1 MRLYARLFLCATLV
15 ISASLLLSGY
25 LLITTSFDAALD
37 RETDR
42 AGNQYLYE
50 KFSVQSSLISS
61 KGLDDL
67 SLSLNEKAAVF
78 TEDLRQIYSTLPDRI
93 DYSIIDEV
101 SENTIVQQ
109 FQSVDAAQ
117 YVITCGKFTQ
127 SGITL
132 YLVTGADVSEVTAQK
147 EQMTMAFSR
156 IYFIA
161 LGGSMVVMLFL
172 SALITTPLKR
182 MNSAAAGIARGHYDE
197 RLPAYGGELGE
208 LAESFNLMAE
218 AIEGKINEL
227 TENARQKEDFVA
239 NFAHELKTPLTSV
252 IGYADMLYQKDLP
265 PEKVKNAA
273 WYVLSEGLR
282 LEALSLKLM
291 DLIVL
296 NRQDFTLEEMQ
307 ADELLQHIAGS
318 LKPVLADKNVTIS
331 LDVFPE
337 TVMVEYDLF
346 KTLLLNLI
354 DNAIKA
360 GGDKIEVIG
369 KTDGDRYSIYIADN
383 GRGIPQSE
391 LTRITEAFYM
401 VDKSRSRKQHGAGLG
416 LALADRIARIHGN
429 ALEFVSREGAGTA
442 VRIILIRK
450 EKDGDE

>member
-1 MRLYARLFLCATLV
+1 
-15 ISASLLLSGY
+15 
-25 LLITTSFDAALD
+25 
-37 RETDR
+37 
-42 AGNQYLYE
+42 
-50 KFSVQSSLISS
+50 
-61 KGLDDL
+61 
-67 SLSLNEKAAVF
+67 
-78 TEDLRQIYSTLPDRI
+78 
-93 DYSIIDEV
+93 
-101 SENTIVQQ
+101 
-109 FQSVDAAQ
+109 
-117 YVITCGKFTQ
+117 
-127 SGITL
+127 
-132 YLVTGADVSEVTAQK
+132 
-147 EQMTMAFSR
+147 
-156 IYFIA
+156 
-161 LGGSMVVMLFL
+161 
-172 SALITTPLKR
+172 
-182 MNSAAAGIARGHYDE
+182 
-197 RLPAYGGELGE
+197 
-208 LAESFNLMAE
+208 
-218 AIEGKINEL
+218 
-227 TENARQKEDFVA
+227 
-239 NFAHELKTPLTSV
+239 
-252 IGYADMLYQKDLP
+252 MLYQKDLP
-265 PEKVKNAA
+265 PEKVKDAA

-296 NRQDFTLEEMQ
+296 NRQDFTLEEMR

-318 LKPVLADKNVTIS
+318 LKPVLADKNVTLS
-331 LDVFPE
+331 LDVSAE

-346 KTLLLNLI
+346 KTLFLNLI

-369 KTDGDRYSIYIADN
+369 KTDGERYSIYIADN